1 MTLRIGVSL
10 SPTWLRG
17 DSWRQRAS
25 GAESMFSAEFYLR
38 PARLAEAAH
47 LDFLFKPDA
56 GFLDP
61 APLSRDIG
69 FAALDSVVLMT
80 AVAAHTTQI
89 RLIPT
94 ISSTFAHPYTMARQ
108 LQSLDQLS
116 DGRVGW
122 NVVTSLGGA
131 QNHPESSV
139 NDPYANAADFV
150 EMVEALRQ
158 TFPAEALLVDRRDGR
173 FADTSAFKTAAP
185 HGRYASDGP
194 IPVPAVSQRRWPLV
208 HAGGSARSRE
218 FAARYADLVFAMAS
232 TPENSR
238 QQRAALRAAAE
249 PHRRQVALLP
259 GLALCLADTRA
270 EAQRLAKEAGA
281 ARTGAHVQH
290 WSVTGTPDDAV
301 VAITEWA
308 DTDACDG
315 LIVLPIGSIRS
326 LELFTS
332 EVVPAL
338 VASGHYRSPQR
349 ADPSRQEAQR

>member
-1 MTLRIGVSL
+1 MTLRIGLSL

-25 GAESMFSAEFYLR
+25 GAESMFSTEFYLG
-38 PARLAEAAH
+38 PAKLAEAAQ

-61 APLSRDIG
+61 APLGRGVG
-69 FAALDSVVLMT
+69 FAALDSIVLMT
-80 AVAAHTTQI
+80 ALATQTSQI

-94 ISSTFAHPYTMARQ
+94 ISSTFAHPYTVARQ

-116 DGRVGW
+116 GGRVGW

-131 QNHPESSV
+131 QNFPESSV
-139 NDPYANAADFV
+139 DDPYANATDFV
-150 EMVEALRQ
+150 EMIEALRQ
-158 TFPAEALLVDRRDGR
+158 TFPADALLVDRRNGR
-173 FADTSAFKTAAP
+173 FADISTLKTATP
-185 HGRYASDGP
+185 RGRYASDGP

-218 FAARYADLVFAMAS
+218 FAAQYADLVFAMAS
-232 TPENSR
+232 TPEDSQR
-238 QQRAALRAAAE
+238 QRAALRAAAE
-249 PHRRQVALLP
+249 PRRRRVGLLP

-270 EAQRLAKEAGA
+270 EAQRLAQEAGT
-281 ARTGAHVQH
+281 RGTGAHVQH

-308 DTDACDG
+308 DTEACDG

-338 VASGHYRSPQR
+338 VASGHYRSPQHPG
-349 ADPSRQEAQR
+349 PSRQERQR